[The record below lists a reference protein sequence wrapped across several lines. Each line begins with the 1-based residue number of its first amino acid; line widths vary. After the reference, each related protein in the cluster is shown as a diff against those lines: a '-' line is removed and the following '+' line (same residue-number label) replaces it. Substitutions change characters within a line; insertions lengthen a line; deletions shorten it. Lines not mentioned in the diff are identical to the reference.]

1 MKDMQN
7 GNMSVSSIELILKL
21 GRTCCSFSIP
31 GIMA

>member
-21 GRTCCSFSIP
+21 GRTYSFSIP